1 MPPDFL
7 KTVLLPLAL
16 ILIMFGM
23 GMTLTRADFRRV
35 LLSPKATGLGL
46 ACQWLLLP
54 VLAWGIATAFGLS
67 GDLATGLILVA
78 ACPGGPTSNIITH
91 LSKGDTALSVTLTAL
106 SSIVTVF
113 TIPLLVSLAMQRFM
127 GDTATIHLPFSKTLG
142 QLIIVT
148 LLPIALGMWVK
159 ASRPQFAERM
169 GRPVNLLSLLFLALI
184 IVAAIAKEKDL
195 AAQITAA
202 GPATITLNLLA
213 MAIGFGLAA
222 LFRLPTPQRTT
233 ISIEVGIQNGTLALA
248 IALGMLES
256 ARIAIPAVVYSLF
269 MFVSGAAMI
278 AAFGRRRHPQQS

>member
-1 MPPDFL
+1 
-7 KTVLLPLAL
+7 
-16 ILIMFGM
+16 MFGM

-256 ARIAIPAVVYSLF
+256 ARIAVPAVVYSLF

-278 AAFGRRRHPQQS
+278 AAFGRRRQPQQS